1 MNSSW
6 WGCCWLKIYPWVT
19 ITSTTSRSEFMIWMC
34 LNIVRKICLQFFDQT
49 TVYLY
54 IYICIHQ
61 SYKDDQAASLG
72 VNRHDIPIVH
82 GYKSHFKHLPINGWS
97 PFPENF
103 HPRPWHLGTQ
113 EPLALSPQMAPR
125 AAAQMSLGAR
135 CHKLRFLDVYYVYNR
150 GMIHNIIHYYYRPST
165 V

>member
-1 MNSSW
+1 
-6 WGCCWLKIYPWVT
+6 
-19 ITSTTSRSEFMIWMC
+19 MIWLC

-82 GYKSHFKHLPINGWS
+82 GYKSHFKHLPING
-97 PFPENF
+97 
-103 HPRPWHLGTQ
+103 
-113 EPLALSPQMAPR
+113 
-125 AAAQMSLGAR
+125 
-135 CHKLRFLDVYYVYNR
+135 
-150 GMIHNIIHYYYRPST
+150 
-165 V
+165 